1 MKQYCYKYPRPEVT
15 ADCVVWGW
23 NDGEVYVLLI
33 RRGREP
39 FRDCWALPGGFMEMD
54 ESAEACALRELQEE
68 TGLCVNAVR
77 QVGVFSDPGR
87 DPRGRVVTV
96 AFYAFAD
103 MGQELIR
110 AGDDA
115 AETGWFSLAA
125 LPSLA
130 FDHREIIETAFRQ
143 VKADGIISRD
153 SLDEM
158 AGMWPEG
165 AVGNW
170 LEAEGKEGFH

>member
-1 MKQYCYKYPRPEVT
+1 MKQYCYKYPRPEMT

-23 NDGEVYVLLI
+23 RNGEAYVLLI
-33 RRGREP
+33 RRVKEP

-54 ESAEACALRELQEE
+54 ESAEACAMRELREE
-68 TGLCVNAVR
+68 TGLCVPFVR
-77 QVGVFSDPGR
+77 QVGVFSSPDR

-103 MGQELIR
+103 MRQGLVR

-115 AETGWFSLAA
+115 AEVEWFALKG

-130 FDHREIIETAFRQ
+130 FDHEEILKAAFRQ
-143 VKADGIISRD
+143 VNADRVTERE
-153 SLDEM
+153 LLKNM
-158 AGMWPEG
+158 AVVWPED
-165 AVGNW
+165 AVEEW
-170 LEAEGKEGFH
+170 LNPDGKITM

>member
-23 NDGEVYVLLI
+23 QNGEVYVLLVK
-33 RRGREP
+33 RGNEP
-39 FRDCWALPGGFMEMD
+39 FCGCWALPGGFMEMT
-54 ESAEACALRELQEE
+54 ESAGACAVRELREE
-68 TGLCVNAVR
+68 TGLEVACVR
-77 QVGVFSDPGR
+77 QVGAFSAPGR

-103 MGQELIR
+103 MRQALIR

-115 AETGWFSLAA
+115 AEAGWFSLNG

-130 FDHREIIETAFRQ
+130 FDHGEIIQAACGR
-143 VKADGIISRD
+143 VKADWPTEQKA
-153 SLDEM
+153 LQEM
-158 AGMWPEG
+158 AAIWPEKAIG
-165 AVGNW
+165 EW
-170 LEAEGKEGFH
+170 LDTDKKK

>member
-23 NDGEVYVLLI
+23 QEGEVYVLLI
-33 RRGREP
+33 RRGKEP
-39 FRDCWALPGGFMEMD
+39 FRDSRALPGGFMEMD
-54 ESAEACALRELQEE
+54 ESAEACALRELKEE
-68 TGLCVNAVR
+68 TGLCVAAVR
-77 QVGVFSDPGR
+77 QAGVFSAPFR
-87 DPRGRVVTV
+87 DPRGRVVSV

-103 MGQELIR
+103 MWQDLVR

-115 AETGWFSLAA
+115 AEAGWFPLSA

-143 VKADGIISRD
+143 VKADAVVCPGTIR
-153 SLDEM
+153 EM
-158 AGMWPEG
+158 AVVWPEG
-165 AVGNW
+165 AVGEW
-170 LEAEGKEGFH
+170 LGVGEKET

>member
-39 FRDCWALPGGFMEMD
+39 FRDCLALPGGFMEMD

-115 AETGWFSLAA
+115 AEAGWFSLSA

-130 FDHREIIETAFRQ
+130 FDHREIIEAAWRQ

-158 AGMWPEG
+158 AEVWPEG

-170 LEAEGKEGFH
+170 LEAEGKEVFH